1 MKFYLN
7 EQEIKVLNG
16 ATFSI
21 QKDETLDSGKIELV
35 LMEDK
40 TPIKPMT
47 DLKIVDNETYN
58 FVVLSDT
65 VEIASKNPE
74 CYKHTLQFV
83 QNTKKFSKIQ
93 VRNTQFA
100 QPAKNSLKCG
110 CNATF
115 LNKVGTETGYMRN
128 LAMYGTQEYSYSMEV
143 SVRHKVKGAHFK
155 INTYWCKYESVS
167 ANIYEETMQDNC
179 PKLKISFDVYK
190 DDTFQYKQ
198 TAEYNN
204 NDISYISTLSNGV
217 YTVKNIKVELL
228 SDSTYSEF
236 DLFVVNISLVAD
248 VYYYSLYDVLDTLR
262 KQIALKED
270 NTSVNYVY
278 SLPASGDFYTILKN
292 TIAPN
297 LTFTQCN
304 LFECLE
310 QVFMYLDGYP
320 VLTNSNVLDIRYF
333 NDNNGVVV
341 DSKES
346 DMKMAMSENRFVNGF
361 ITDFQNAELNNILTY
376 PSKKAYSGI
385 QNKSIGLTD
394 ESSYIMRVDYPIYN
408 LRSVKVYANLI
419 VLDST
424 QIGVNDTYRITYNR
438 PIELIENIYPEDLY
452 INLDVI
458 DPNSANVDD
467 IAPVKQNCLIWAQK
481 SNSIDVGTTYETIFY
496 MKSYV
501 ISNSVVS
508 SVRKMFG
515 LYRTPAS
522 ECTFAFTI
530 NPDFSNVKEQLKYQ
544 IEYETL
550 ANGRLLIEGT
560 ENKYNGYERL
570 DIGQGASDIMK
581 TGLNLLGMSLKT
593 GVDTLVRTEKFLKNE
608 DKIKVGSIYYEN
620 GDKYIA
626 TKVDECVFSDF
637 VFQTIQYT
645 KNFNKLSQ
653 FIALD
658 QKKRFNEIDSSLT
671 LRSEDVYKEYLY
683 FSLNKVDSTTFSDIH
698 FVRTL
703 VWSGLNE
710 TFKLNPTNTT
720 KIDYATCNTSNFDGT
735 SNSTFG
741 NVWLPLIQ
749 YGAGNALCYEMAF
762 NSPINANSNFK
773 HDDTLNAWYSKYILY
788 TANDGFADLINIG
801 FYNQTS
807 ITTTATL
814 PQVDDEMLNNSVKL
828 GAFSNLNY
836 YKKQNE
842 TFALNYEL
850 LCLPYQNQEVFIGEN
865 FIKFN
870 GLIGNSI
877 PKQKLKLFI
886 SNTEK
891 YSMFDKYG
899 LGEEVSGDISI
910 VLETLNAYTNK
921 AQFGL
926 HIYKND
932 NLYKTDKKI
941 VSWAICD
948 ENNNIYLSANE
959 TLGLSSELICYIFT
973 SHLRL

>member
-7 EQEIKVLNG
+7 EVEVKVLNG

-47 DLKIVDNETYN
+47 DLKIVDDEIYN

-115 LNKVGTETGYMRN
+115 QNAKNESSQTYMN
-128 LAMYGTQEYSYSMEV
+128 DFQNDYQYSYSMEV
-143 SVRHKVKGAHFK
+143 SQRHKVKGAYIK
-155 INTYWCKYESVS
+155 INTKWIKYSSESGY
-167 ANIYEETMQDNC
+167 NRYYDLQDNC

-228 SDSTYSEF
+228 SDSTYSAF

-341 DSKES
+341 NSKES

-376 PSKKAYSGI
+376 PSKKTFSNIQSRNIGI
-385 QNKSIGLTD
+385 PKDTD
-394 ESSYIMRVDYPIYN
+394 YIMRVDYPIYN
-408 LRSVKVYANLI
+408 LRSVKVWLNSFALYYYTSDTSAGRKMTCHINFNNYI
-419 VLDST
+419 DIISNVLPT
-424 QIGVNDTYRITYNR
+424 
-438 PIELIENIYPEDLY
+438 DLY
-452 INLDVI
+452 INLE
-458 DPNSANVDD
+458 NSTSTADL
-467 IAPVKQNCLIWAQK
+467 KTTTLYKENCLSYEQK
-481 SNSIDVGTTYETIFY
+481 SNEIDVSNKFNILVFTEYVMPYVLRSSMMKIFGKDIDDDEGTMT
-496 MKSYV
+496 
-501 ISNSVVS
+501 
-508 SVRKMFG
+508 
-515 LYRTPAS
+515 
-522 ECTFAFTI
+522 
-530 NPDFSNVKEQLKYQ
+530 PDFSNVKEQLKYQ

-550 ANGRLLIEGT
+550 ANGRLLIEGK
-560 ENKYNGYERL
+560 ENKYNGAERL

-593 GVDTLVRTEKFLKNE
+593 GVDTLVRTEKFTKGE

-703 VWSGLNE
+703 VWSGINE

-720 KIDYATCNTSNFDGT
+720 KIDFATCNTSNYDGT

-749 YGAGNALCYEMAF
+749 YGSANALCFEMAF

-814 PQVDDEMLNNSVKL
+814 PQVDDEMLKNSVKL

>member
-1 MKFYLN
+1 MSEYIYNLPTEGEFY
-7 EQEIKVLNG
+7 E
-16 ATFSI
+16 
-21 QKDETLDSGKIELV
+21 
-35 LMEDK
+35 
-40 TPIKPMT
+40 
-47 DLKIVDNETYN
+47 
-58 FVVLSDT
+58 
-65 VEIASKNPE
+65 
-74 CYKHTLQFV
+74 
-83 QNTKKFSKIQ
+83 
-93 VRNTQFA
+93 
-100 QPAKNSLKCG
+100 
-110 CNATF
+110 
-115 LNKVGTETGYMRN
+115 
-128 LAMYGTQEYSYSMEV
+128 
-143 SVRHKVKGAHFK
+143 
-155 INTYWCKYESVS
+155 
-167 ANIYEETMQDNC
+167 
-179 PKLKISFDVYK
+179 
-190 DDTFQYKQ
+190 
-198 TAEYNN
+198 
-204 NDISYISTLSNGV
+204 
-217 YTVKNIKVELL
+217 
-228 SDSTYSEF
+228 
-236 DLFVVNISLVAD
+236 
-248 VYYYSLYDVLDTLR
+248 
-262 KQIALKED
+262 
-270 NTSVNYVY
+270 
-278 SLPASGDFYTILKN
+278 ILKK

-310 QVFMYLDGYP
+310 QIFMYLDGYP
-320 VLTNSNVLDIRYF
+320 VLTQDNQLDIRYF
-333 NDNNGVVV
+333 NDNNGSVV

-346 DMKMAMSENRFVNGF
+346 DMKMAMSESRFVNGF
-361 ITDFQNAELNNILTY
+361 ITDFQNAELNNVLTY
-376 PSKKAYSGI
+376 PSKKTYSGI
-385 QNKSIGLTD
+385 QNKSIGITD
-394 ESSYIMRVDYPIYN
+394 ESSYIMRVDNPIYN
-408 LRSVKVYANLI
+408 LRSVKVYTNLI

-424 QIGVNDTYRITYNR
+424 QIGVNDTYRITYNK

-458 DPNSANVDD
+458 DPNSKNVDD
-467 IAPVKQNCLIWAQK
+467 ITPVKQNCLTWAQK
-481 SNSIDVGTTYETIFY
+481 DNSIDVGSTYETIFY

-501 ISNSVVS
+501 ISNSVIS

-550 ANGRLLIEGT
+550 ANGRLLIEGI
-560 ENKYNGYERL
+560 ESKYNGAERL

-593 GVDTLVRTEKFLKNE
+593 GVDTLVRTEKFTKGE

-637 VFQTIQYT
+637 IFQTIQYT

-683 FSLNKVDSTTFSDIH
+683 FSLNKVDSTILSDIH

-720 KIDYATCNTSNFDGT
+720 KIDFATCNTSNYDGT

-749 YGAGNALCYEMAF
+749 YGSGNALCFEMAF

-773 HDDTLNAWYSKYILY
+773 YDETLSAWYSKYILY

-801 FYNQTS
+801 FYNQLKVVTTS
-807 ITTTATL
+807 DL
-814 PQVDDEMLNNSVKL
+814 PQISSEMISSANATKV
-828 GAFSNLNY
+828 GEFTNLNY
-836 YKKQNE
+836 FKKQNE
-842 TFALNYEL
+842 TFAINYEL
-850 LCLPYQNQEVFIGEN
+850 LCLPYQYDEIFIGEN
-865 FIKFN
+865 FIKYN

-877 PKQKLKLFI
+877 PKMKLKLFV
-886 SNTEK
+886 SDTEK

-899 LGEEVSGDISI
+899 LGAEINGTISI

-921 AQFGL
+921 GQFDL
-926 HIYKND
+926 HIYVND
-932 NLYKTDKKI
+932 KIYQLNKSI

-948 ENNNIYLSANE
+948 ENNNIYLSANQD
-959 TLGLSSELICYIFT
+959 LGINDYLNCYIFT
-973 SHLRL
+973 SHSRL

>member
-190 DDTFQYKQ
+190 NDVFQYKQ

-204 NDISYISTLSNGV
+204 DDISYISTLSNGV

-236 DLFVVNISLVAD
+236 DLFVVNISLIAD

-320 VLTNSNVLDIRYF
+320 VLTNNNTLDIRYF

-341 DSKES
+341 NSKES

-376 PSKKAYSGI
+376 PSKKTFSNIQSRNIGI
-385 QNKSIGLTD
+385 PKDTD
-394 ESSYIMRVDYPIYN
+394 YIMRVDYPIYN
-408 LRSVKVYANLI
+408 LRSVKVWLNSFALYYYTSDTSAGRKMTCHINFNNYI
-419 VLDST
+419 DIISNVLPT
-424 QIGVNDTYRITYNR
+424 
-438 PIELIENIYPEDLY
+438 DLY
-452 INLDVI
+452 INLE
-458 DPNSANVDD
+458 NSTSTADL
-467 IAPVKQNCLIWAQK
+467 KTTTLYKENCLSYEQK
-481 SNSIDVGTTYETIFY
+481 SNEIDVSNKFNILVFTEYVMPYVLRSSMMKIFGKDIDDDEGTMT
-496 MKSYV
+496 
-501 ISNSVVS
+501 
-508 SVRKMFG
+508 
-515 LYRTPAS
+515 
-522 ECTFAFTI
+522 
-530 NPDFSNVKEQLKYQ
+530 PDFSNVKEQLKYQ

-560 ENKYNGYERL
+560 ENKYNGAERL

-593 GVDTLVRTEKFLKNE
+593 GVDTLVRTEKFTKGE

-773 HDDTLNAWYSKYILY
+773 YDDTLSAWYSKYILY

-828 GAFSNLNY
+828 GAFTNLNY